1 MKKIFRMVIL
11 PVTVLIICSILN
23 LPLKQAR
30 GAAAELGNNDLKLHY
45 GAKQTL
51 VLFETQYKAFTKLAG
66 NKGVWEDE
74 NKYQYTWKDGQAAFI
89 KTDEMK
95 KPQLVQIVLS
105 DNFKTPRGIK
115 KGSTFSELII
125 AYPDFT
131 ETSEGG
137 DGIWYIY
144 KWTSSSP
151 SPLINGKE
159 FSLSFFLE
167 NDIVKSVFLK
177 LEGEE
182 TAEIPV
188 G

>member
-1 MKKIFRMVIL
+1 MKKFLKMMIL
-11 PVTVLIICSILN
+11 TVTVLTICSILN
-23 LPLKQAR
+23 LPFKPAM
-30 GAAAELGNNDLKLHY
+30 GAAAALGDSDLKLHY
-45 GAKQTL
+45 GEKKTL
-51 VLFETQYKAFTKLAG
+51 GLFATQYKPFTELVG
-66 NKGVWEDE
+66 NNGVWEDE

-89 KTDEMK
+89 KTAEMK
-95 KPQLVQIVLS
+95 KPQLVQIVLNN
-105 DNFKTPRGIK
+105 NFKTPRGIK
-115 KGSTFSELII
+115 KGSTFSELIT
-125 AYPDFT
+125 AYPEYT

-137 DGIWYIY
+137 NGIWYIY
-144 KWTSSSP
+144 KWTASST
-151 SPLINGKE
+151 SPLINGNE